1 MGLSFCFI
9 CLTEAELV
17 PLRTK
22 TNDMSTIKIPHNGL
36 PQEIANIPF
45 GQVIVLTNPEQGITS
60 NTTQQ
65 ILAVI
70 SIAGKLN
77 QSHIVYALPVQYS
90 GLWGCYI
97 CKVKTEEGVQVLVSD
112 RESVL
117 EMLCEFWGLDF
128 NEVSKSIKL
137 SDRYERYVFLGGE
150 SHPVRVPLTS
160 PTVPAYSDK
169 DETISL
175 GFLQAHSRAEA
186 YGNLK
191 SSIIDNF
198 NYGFGITLDEVI
210 NLYKEVEQNRKTYTL
225 DIHIERKEVYEK
237 AKPVMKIK
245 SIDFILTD
253 NNGVEYHYSP
263 SVQPTAIYLTF
274 MLYSAG
280 LRIKQVADNQEFYDT
295 FKKIYLQLP
304 YSSKSSLPKN
314 FDNVSNTESNQYTLF
329 LQKLGDIRDAIM
341 DATNDN
347 SAREMFA
354 VEGNSELPFRV
365 KGATDELRTK
375 IKKEFGLK

>member
-1 MGLSFCFI
+1 
-9 CLTEAELV
+9 
-17 PLRTK
+17 
-22 TNDMSTIKIPHNGL
+22 MSTIKIPHNGL

-45 GQVIVLTNPEQGITS
+45 GQVIVLTNPYLGITAK
-60 NTTQQ
+60 TIHMMEF
-65 ILAVI
+65 ILSFARDY
-70 SIAGKLN
+70 GK
-77 QSHIVYALPVQYS
+77 SHIVNARLVQYS
-90 GLWGCYI
+90 GLWDCFV
-97 CKVKTEEGVQVLVSD
+97 CKVKTEKGVQVLVADKDS
-112 RESVL
+112 L
-117 EMLCEFWGLDF
+117 IEMLCEFWELDY
-128 NEVSKSIKL
+128 L
-137 SDRYERYVFLGGE
+137 SVCGSYVIPDRYKSYTLGGKN
-150 SHPVRVPLTS
+150 HPVRVPLTP
-160 PTVPAYSDK
+160 PTVPAYPDK
-169 DETISL
+169 DKTISL

-237 AKPVMKIK
+237 GKPVNKIK
-245 SIDFILTD
+245 DYDFILTD
-253 NNGVEYHYSP
+253 NHGVEYHYSP

-280 LRIKQVADNQEFYDT
+280 LRIKQVAGNQEFYDT

-304 YSSKSSLPKN
+304 YSSKSKLPKN
-314 FDNVSNTESNQYTLF
+314 FDNVGNTESDQYTLF

-347 SAREMFA
+347 SAREKFA

-365 KGATDELRTK
+365 KGATDELRAK

>member
-1 MGLSFCFI
+1 M
-9 CLTEAELV
+9 
-17 PLRTK
+17 
-22 TNDMSTIKIPHNGL
+22 
-36 PQEIANIPF
+36 
-45 GQVIVLTNPEQGITS
+45 
-60 NTTQQ
+60 
-65 ILAVI
+65 
-70 SIAGKLN
+70 
-77 QSHIVYALPVQYS
+77 
-90 GLWGCYI
+90 
-97 CKVKTEEGVQVLVSD
+97 
-112 RESVL
+112 
-117 EMLCEFWGLDF
+117 
-128 NEVSKSIKL
+128 
-137 SDRYERYVFLGGE
+137 
-150 SHPVRVPLTS
+150 
-160 PTVPAYSDK
+160 
-169 DETISL
+169 

-237 AKPVMKIK
+237 GKPVKKIK
-245 SIDFILTD
+245 DYDFILTD
-253 NNGVEYHYSP
+253 NHGVKYHYSP

-280 LRIKQVADNQEFYDT
+280 LRIKQVAGNQEFYDT

-314 FDNVSNTESNQYTLF
+314 FDNVSDTESNQYTLF

-347 SAREMFA
+347 SAREKFA

-365 KGATDELRTK
+365 KGATDELRAK
-375 IKKEFGLK
+375 IKEEFGLK